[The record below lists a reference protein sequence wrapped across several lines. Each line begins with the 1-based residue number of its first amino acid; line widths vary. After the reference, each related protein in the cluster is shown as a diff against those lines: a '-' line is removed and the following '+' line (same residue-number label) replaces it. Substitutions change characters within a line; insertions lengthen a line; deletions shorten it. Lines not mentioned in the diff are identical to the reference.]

1 MRMAKLKALNDW
13 RWESQTCDHEFAC
26 GKAKDRL
33 AGSCLRF
40 YWPYGGLLLGQFY
53 CLLYGDSWRWFF
65 CKEQPCLENTRAS
78 NRSSWTTN
86 SLHHSLTVEA
96 LHRFAKT
103 FRLVRTTH
111 LYCVA
116 LLQTINFQTISS
128 ESIQWRCASELSTD
142 SHHLLVLNSY
152 RFLPASVLNIYRFLP
167 VPISSTGR

>member
-1 MRMAKLKALNDW
+1 MI
-13 RWESQTCDHEFAC
+13 
-26 GKAKDRL
+26 
-33 AGSCLRF
+33 
-40 YWPYGGLLLGQFY
+40 
-53 CLLYGDSWRWFF
+53 F
-65 CKEQPCLENTRAS
+65 CKEQLCLENTRAS
-78 NRSSWTTN
+78 KRSSWTTN

-103 FRLVRTTH
+103 FRFVRTTH

-152 RFLPASVLNIYRFLP
+152 RFLPASVLNINRFCQFPSVLP
-167 VPISSTGR
+167 VVRSTQSLWVSTRHTFARAPVTWHTRNGLLRAMHKFSSLSQ